1 MSQLE
6 LQLIKKQIQDAFLQR
21 FSPVLL
27 DLYANP
33 ANRPSNAHQLNAFL
47 YFYLRTRACADTKE
61 CLTEDALE
69 DITRAAEIVEVTGQ
83 REILSTWIEQS
94 NEFLKDRIVRPDS
107 SIGADEQK
115 ILVITDET
123 EGNKNVT

>member
-1 MSQLE
+1 MDPINFDNIKASKKVK
-6 LQLIKKQIQDAFLQR
+6 QLIADLQER
-21 FSPVLL
+21 LL
-27 DLYANP
+27 
-33 ANRPSNAHQLNAFL
+33 
-47 YFYLRTRACADTKE
+47 
-61 CLTEDALE
+61 LTEDALE

-94 NEFLKDRIVRPDS
+94 NEFLKNHIVRPDS
-107 SIGADEQK
+107 NIGADEQK

>member
-1 MSQLE
+1 MEPINFEEIKASKKVKKLIAE
-6 LQLIKKQIQDAFLQR
+6 LQER
-21 FSPVLL
+21 LL
-27 DLYANP
+27 
-33 ANRPSNAHQLNAFL
+33 
-47 YFYLRTRACADTKE
+47 
-61 CLTEDALE
+61 LTEDALE

-94 NEFLKDRIVRPDS
+94 NEFLKNRIVRPDS

-123 EGNKNVT
+123 KDNKNVT

>member
-1 MSQLE
+1 MEPINFKEIKASKKVKKLIAE
-6 LQLIKKQIQDAFLQR
+6 LQER
-21 FSPVLL
+21 LL
-27 DLYANP
+27 
-33 ANRPSNAHQLNAFL
+33 
-47 YFYLRTRACADTKE
+47 
-61 CLTEDALE
+61 LTEDALE

-94 NEFLKDRIVRPDS
+94 NDFLKNRIVRPDS

-123 EGNKNVT
+123 KDNKNVT

>member
-1 MSQLE
+1 MEPINFNEIKASKKVKQLIAE
-6 LQLIKKQIQDAFLQR
+6 LQER
-21 FSPVLL
+21 LL
-27 DLYANP
+27 
-33 ANRPSNAHQLNAFL
+33 
-47 YFYLRTRACADTKE
+47 
-61 CLTEDALE
+61 LTEDALE

-94 NEFLKDRIVRPDS
+94 NEFLKNRIVRPDS

-115 ILVITDET
+115 ILVVTDET